1 MSVLCVKW
9 QSHYAHQLCSLMYH
23 MYAWY
28 KFSRNANFNR
38 SSFIDEALTVISV
51 FVFEQLVWLA
61 VSAELIGSK
70 MANQ

>member
-1 MSVLCVKW
+1 MD
-9 QSHYAHQLCSLMYH
+9 HT
-23 MYAWY
+23 YAWY
-28 KFSRNANFNR
+28 KSSRNANFSQ

-51 FVFEQLVWLA
+51 LVSEQLVWLA

>member
-1 MSVLCVKW
+1 MKW

-23 MYAWY
+23 TYTWY
-28 KFSRNANFNR
+28 KQRNANFHQ

-51 FVFEQLVWLA
+51 LVSEQLVWLA